1 MSRTTICNS
10 QLYKLLTSNKV
21 ISFKQ
26 MCHRRSKKKMAF
38 QSNPKSN
45 TQHALNHFD
54 MYYSNYYKEVWPSI
68 RISLLSQQKYCA
80 LVNHC
85 DEGTTFKAE
94 SILSDLGAED
104 FIQKAGDISKDLKTE
119 HSQSIETGSLH
130 TEKNKFIVSDDS
142 HKDHTQPSHRS
153 DSIVFSNNNNPIDE
167 KNTSLYDFMP
177 TNKVYTQREFLHQ
190 ELARQNTF
198 EDTDF
203 PVNVITE
210 DNPRIPDTLKAYCYK
225 KGNIDLF
232 PEPSISRR
240 NSKLGYYMMDAA
252 SMLPVIALDVQDND
266 NVLDMCSAPG
276 GKMLTMLQY
285 PHSGTLLCNDSSKS
299 RLQRLTRTLHSYG
312 NQKMIDKVT
321 VNQDDGVTLNEP
333 SYEKVLVDV
342 PCTNDRHSTL
352 EDDNNIFKPGRMKER
367 LQIPALQKHLLLSG
381 IMSCVPGGSI
391 VYSTCSLSPG
401 QNDGVIQATLEHLW
415 KETNID
421 ISVVD
426 LSYIQTLFKDTF
438 NFYPSCR
445 FGQLVLPNLRAN
457 FGPMFICKL
466 HRTK

>member
-10 QLYKLLTSNKV
+10 QLYISYKLLTTNKF

-26 MCHRRSKKKMAF
+26 MRHIRYKKKMAF

-45 TQHALNHFD
+45 KQHALNNFD
-54 MYYSNYYKEVWPSI
+54 MYYSNYYKELWPSI

-104 FIQKAGDISKDLKTE
+104 FIQKAVDISTDLKTE
-119 HSQSIETGSLH
+119 HSQSIETGSLS
-130 TEKNKFIVSDDS
+130 TKKDKLIDSDDS
-142 HKDHTQPSHRS
+142 DKDNTQPSHRS
-153 DSIVFSNNNNPIDE
+153 DSIVFSSNNEPLDE

-177 TNKVYTQREFLHQ
+177 TNKVYTQREFLYQ

-210 DNPRIPDTLKAYCYK
+210 DIPGIPDTLKAYCHK
-225 KGNIDLF
+225 RGNIDLF
-232 PEPSISRR
+232 PEPTISRG

-252 SMLPVIALDVQDND
+252 SLLPVIALDVQDND

-276 GKMLTMLQY
+276 GKMLAMLQY
-285 PHSGTLLCNDSSKS
+285 QHSGTLLCNDSSKS

-312 NQKMIDKVT
+312 NQTMIDMVT
-321 VNQDDGVTLNEP
+321 VHQDDGVTLNEP

-342 PCTNDRHSTL
+342 PCTNDRHSAL
-352 EDDNNIFKPGRMKER
+352 EDDNNMFKPGRMKER
-367 LQIPALQKHLLLSG
+367 LQIPATQKHLLLAG
-381 IMSCVPGGSI
+381 IMSCVPGGSV
-391 VYSTCSLSPG
+391 VYLMSMLYF
-401 QNDGVIQATLEHLW
+401 
-415 KETNID
+415 
-421 ISVVD
+421 VD
-426 LSYIQTLFKDTF
+426 L
-438 NFYPSCR
+438 
-445 FGQLVLPNLRAN
+445 V
-457 FGPMFICKL
+457 
-466 HRTK
+466 